1 MIGIAEF
8 AVRSRICCGHVRQ
21 FALRSV
27 IRTTSRYTST
37 LVTHASDKPAAHSGT
52 QLPAPWNRVICAS
65 DPVAEKHVSES
76 FHVYEDFISEDEE
89 RSLVTEV
96 EPYLKR
102 LKYEHDHWDDAIN
115 GYRETEKRD
124 WSPEN
129 RAALQRMR
137 ALAFAPDDVQLE
149 YVHVL
154 DVMPDGVIRPHI
166 DSVRFCGSTIAALSL
181 LSSGVLRLT
190 HHKDKT
196 HFADV
201 LLARRSMY
209 IMQSAARYDYTH
221 ELLPNDQ
228 SLFKGQKVERTRRI
242 SVICRSEPSTE

>member
-89 RSLVTEV
+89 RYLVTEV

-102 LKYEHDHWDDAIN
+102 LKYEHDHWDDVSNSFYA
-115 GYRETEKRD
+115 
-124 WSPEN
+124 
-129 RAALQRMR
+129 
-137 ALAFAPDDVQLE
+137 
-149 YVHVL
+149 
-154 DVMPDGVIRPHI
+154 
-166 DSVRFCGSTIAALSL
+166 
-181 LSSGVLRLT
+181 
-190 HHKDKT
+190 
-196 HFADV
+196 
-201 LLARRSMY
+201 
-209 IMQSAARYDYTH
+209 
-221 ELLPNDQ
+221 
-228 SLFKGQKVERTRRI
+228 
-242 SVICRSEPSTE
+242 